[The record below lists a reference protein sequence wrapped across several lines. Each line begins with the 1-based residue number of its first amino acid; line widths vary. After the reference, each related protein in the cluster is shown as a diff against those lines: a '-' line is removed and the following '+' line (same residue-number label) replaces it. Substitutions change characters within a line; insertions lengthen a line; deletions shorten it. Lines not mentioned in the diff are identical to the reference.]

1 VRDEAEHKGDSGAV
15 SLGARRCRDAEGATY
30 LDRLGRELTRVGIH
44 GRLRDRILAE
54 AADHLA
60 DGEAERFGEPG
71 ALAREFA
78 DELATARGRRAALAS
93 LAALAGA
100 AAVFAAAWL
109 LTAAAG
115 GWGDI
120 FSAEWAPLGVAAALG
135 LLICPQV
142 SFTAGLLVVLRVG
155 RRRHERRLPAA
166 EVALLLR
173 RTRVALAFGALS
185 LASVAVYAFEFR
197 AGFSSWYV
205 LSVVPAAAAL
215 TLPLAAAALLTR
227 RAAAVKSSVPGE
239 AGDVFDDLPVEL
251 PRRPWLLLAATACAA
266 ALAGLVAGGITNE
279 GPRNAV
285 AELVLVVAGF
295 LAFGK
300 RLGLRR

>member
-1 VRDEAEHKGDSGAV
+1 M
-15 SLGARRCRDAEGATY
+15 TY
-30 LDRLGRELTRVGIH
+30 LDRLGRELSAVGIH

-60 DGEAERFGEPG
+60 EGEVERFGEPA

-78 DELATARGRRAALAS
+78 DELATSRSRRATLAA

-109 LTAAAG
+109 LTVAAG

-120 FSAEWAPLGVAAALG
+120 FSAEWAPFGVAAAIGMLV
-135 LLICPQV
+135 CPQV
-142 SFTAGLLVVLRVG
+142 SFAAGLLAALRVA

-166 EVALLLR
+166 EVDLLLR
-173 RTRVALAFGALS
+173 RTRVALAFGALT
-185 LASVAVYAFEFR
+185 LASVVLYAFEFR
-197 AGFSSWYV
+197 AGFASWYV
-205 LSVVPAAAAL
+205 LTVAPAAAAL
-215 TLPLAAAALLTR
+215 TLPLAGAALLTR
-227 RAAAVKSSVPGE
+227 HAAAVKSSVPGD
-239 AGDVFDDLPVEL
+239 AGDVFDDLPLEL
-251 PRRPWLLLAATACAA
+251 PRSPWLLLAATAGAA
-266 ALAGLVAGGITNE
+266 AFAALVAGGVTNE

-285 AELVLVVAGF
+285 AEIVLVVAGF

>member
-1 VRDEAEHKGDSGAV
+1 M
-15 SLGARRCRDAEGATY
+15 TF
-30 LDRLGRELTRVGIH
+30 LDRLGRELAAVGIR

-54 AADHLA
+54 SADHLEE
-60 DGEAERFGEPG
+60 GEVERFGDPA

-78 DELATARGRRAALAS
+78 DELATARSRRATLAA

-100 AAVFAAAWL
+100 AGVFAAAWL
-109 LTAAAG
+109 LTPAVG
-115 GWGDI
+115 GSGDI
-120 FSAEWAPLGVAAALG
+120 FSAEWAPLGVAAAIGMLV
-135 LLICPQV
+135 CPQV
-142 SFTAGLLVVLRVG
+142 SLAAGLLAALRVA

-185 LASVAVYAFEFR
+185 LASVALYALEFR
-197 AGFSSWYV
+197 ADFGSWYV
-205 LSVVPAAAAL
+205 LSVGPAAAVL
-215 TLPLAAAALLTR
+215 TLPLAGAALLTR
-227 RAAAVKSSVPGE
+227 HAAAVKSSVPGE
-239 AGDVFDDLPVEL
+239 AGDVFDDLPVDL
-251 PRRPWLLLAATACAA
+251 PRRPWLLLVATAGAA
-266 ALAGLVAGGITNE
+266 ALAVLVAGGVTNE